1 MRVQN
6 LTRPIRVLFV
16 DHTAQLGGGEIALR
30 NLVNSLKTNRVHITV
45 LLWAE
50 GALGEQLISAGHAVY
65 ILPLSS
71 RIAETRKDSVGW
83 KSLLRV
89 RELFSMLLFIWKL
102 VRFIRQMD
110 VDLVHTNSLKSHLV
124 GGLAARLAGRP
135 LVWHLRDRIA
145 PDYLPRTAVRIVR
158 MARKMLPQFVIANS
172 QATLDTIASRSEH
185 KSGKYQ
191 QLRVIHDGCVQ
202 PARLKDASDGD
213 APNVGIVGRISP
225 WKGQH
230 VFIKAAAIVSKECPG
245 TRFQIIGAPLFSETD
260 YEAEL
265 HRLAASLNLEGQLTF
280 TGFVSDVP
288 SAIARLRIVV
298 HASVIAEPF
307 GQVVIEGMAAGKPV
321 IATRAGGIPEIVTHN
336 ETGLL
341 VPVEDERA
349 LADAMI
355 ALLRDPARAKAM
367 GEKGRETVH
376 EFFTMER
383 HARAVEQVYEDV
395 LLATQERPRQ
405 GTEESLERA

>member
-6 LTRPIRVLFV
+6 LNRPIRVLFV

-30 NLVNSLKTNRVHITV
+30 NLLNSLKTNRVHITV
-45 LLWAE
+45 LLLAE
-50 GALGEQLISAGHAVY
+50 GALADQLISAGHSVH

-71 RIAETRKDSVGW
+71 RIAESRKESVDW
-83 KSLLRV
+83 KFLLRV
-89 RELFSMLLFIWKL
+89 RELFSMVPFVWRL
-102 VRFIRQMD
+102 VQFIRRMD
-110 VDLVHTNSLKSHLV
+110 VDLVHTNSLKSHLLA
-124 GGLAARLAGRP
+124 GLAARLAGRP

-145 PDYLPRTAVRIVR
+145 PDYLPGTAVRIVR
-158 MARKMLPQFVIANS
+158 MASKMLPQFVIANS
-172 QATLDTIASRSEH
+172 QATLDTIAPEPERNA
-185 KSGKYQ
+185 GMYRQ
-191 QLRVIHDGCVQ
+191 CRVIHDGCLQ
-202 PARLKDASDGD
+202 SARLRDTSVGR
-213 APNVGIVGRISP
+213 APSVGMIGRISP

-245 TRFQIIGAPLFSETD
+245 THFQIIGAPLFSETD

-288 SAIARLRIVV
+288 SAIARLHIVV
-298 HASVIAEPF
+298 HASIIAEPF

-355 ALLRDPARAKAM
+355 ALLQDPARAKAM
-367 GEKGRETVH
+367 GEKGRETVR
-376 EFFTMER
+376 EFFTIER

-395 LLATQERPRQ
+395 LLYTQKRRPQR
-405 GTEESLERA
+405 TEESLENA